1 MVQRKSK
8 YSSLCLVLTLTLS
21 PNASSLIV
29 KGVQDEWPP
38 YFHKDTMNK
47 GKLHRQV
54 DEIFCAAKMQLA
66 VEILPWNRAYK
77 MAKSGEVDVIVGAWK
92 TPQREKDLYFSEP
105 YYTNQIKVISLKSA
119 PVQYQDLQ
127 QERTI
132 KIAVVSGYAYG
143 QNISNEKVSFYHTK
157 SANENIEFLIKNRVD
172 AMLMDEE
179 VFHWNIEQQSL
190 DKNQFHVSEQAVDVL
205 PIYLALSKNNALSK
219 SILAEF
225 NQALISKKPCETAKP

>member
-1 MVQRKSK
+1 MVQRKRK

-21 PNASSLIV
+21 PSASSLIV

-54 DEIFCAAKMQLA
+54 DEIFCAAQMELA

-77 MAKSGEVDVIVGAWK
+77 MAKSGEVDVILGAWK
-92 TPQREKDLYFSEP
+92 TSQREKDFYFSEP
-105 YYTNQIKVISLKSA
+105 YYTNQIKLISLKSS

-132 KIAVVSGYAYG
+132 SIAVVSGYAYG
-143 QNISNEKVSFYHTK
+143 RNINNKHVNFFQTK
-157 SANENIEFLIKNRVD
+157 SANENIEFLLKNRVD
-172 AMLMDEE
+172 AVLMDEE
-179 VFHWNIEQQSL
+179 VFNWNIKQQSF
-190 DKNQFHVSEQAVDVL
+190 DRNQFHVSEQAVDVL
-205 PIYLALSKNNALSK
+205 PLYLALSKNNALSK
-219 SILAEF
+219 SIMANF
-225 NQALISKKPCETAKP
+225 NQALISNKPCKTAKP